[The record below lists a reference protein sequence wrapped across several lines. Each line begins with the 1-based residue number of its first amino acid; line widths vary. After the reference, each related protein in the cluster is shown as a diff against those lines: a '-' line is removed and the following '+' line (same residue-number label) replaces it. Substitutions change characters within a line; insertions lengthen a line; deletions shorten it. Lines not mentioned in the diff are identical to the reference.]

1 MNKFKSI
8 INSVPGTTLILFLI
22 CVIVTA
28 ALAGTNF
35 ITKDRINQLNIQA
48 EKDAMAEVIP
58 ASLYEKGSVKVNG
71 ESKDYFVAKNG
82 EEILGYIVT
91 TVAQGYGGEVKV
103 MTGVD
108 KNGDIINVRI
118 LAADD
123 ETPGLGAKVKNKDF
137 YNQYIGKSTGVGL
150 VKNSPSENEIV
161 AVTGATISS
170 TAVNTAV
177 NEAVAIANNAS
188 RQNIVNNT
196 EEQEAE

>member
-1 MNKFKSI
+1 MKKFKSI

-35 ITKDRINQLNIQA
+35 ITKDRITKLNIQA

-58 ASLYEKGSVKVNG
+58 ASLYENGSVKVNG
-71 ESKDYFVAKNG
+71 QPRDYVIAKNG

-91 TVAQGYGGEVKV
+91 TVTQGYGGEVKV

-108 KNGDIINVRI
+108 PSGDIINVRI

-137 YNQYIGKSTGVGL
+137 YNQYIGKSSGVGV
-150 VKNSPSENEIV
+150 VKNFPAENDII

-177 NEAVAIANNAS
+177 NEAVAIANNVS
-188 RQNIVNNT
+188 RQNIVADT
-196 EEQEAE
+196 TEQEAE

>member
-1 MNKFKSI
+1 MKKFKSI

-35 ITKDRINQLNIQA
+35 ITKDRITKLNIQA

-58 ASLYEKGSVKVNG
+58 ASLYENGSVKVNG
-71 ESKDYFVAKNG
+71 QPRDYVIAKNG

-91 TVAQGYGGEVKV
+91 TVTQGYGGEVKV

-108 KNGDIINVRI
+108 PSGNIINVRI

-137 YNQYIGKSTGVGL
+137 YNQYIGKSSGVGV
-150 VKNSPSENEIV
+150 VKNSPAENDII

-177 NEAVAIANNAS
+177 NEAVAIANNVS
-188 RQNIVNNT
+188 RQNIVADT
-196 EEQEAE
+196 TEQEAE

>member
-1 MNKFKSI
+1 MKKFKSI

-35 ITKDRINQLNIQA
+35 ITKDRITKLNIQA

-58 ASLYEKGSVKVNG
+58 ASLYENGSVKVNG
-71 ESKDYFVAKNG
+71 QPRDYVIAKNG

-91 TVAQGYGGEVKV
+91 TVTQGYGGEVKV

-108 KNGDIINVRI
+108 PSGNIINVRI

-137 YNQYIGKSTGVGL
+137 YNQYIGKSSGVGV
-150 VKNSPSENEIV
+150 VKNSPAENDII

-177 NEAVAIANNAS
+177 NEAVAIANNVS
-188 RQNIVNNT
+188 RQNIAADT
-196 EEQEAE
+196 TEQEAE

>member
-1 MNKFKSI
+1 MKKFKSI

-35 ITKDRINQLNIQA
+35 ITKDRITKLNIQA

-58 ASLYEKGSVKVNG
+58 ASLYENGSVKVNG
-71 ESKDYFVAKNG
+71 QPRDYVIAKNG

-91 TVAQGYGGEVKV
+91 TVAQGYGGEIKV
-103 MTGVD
+103 MAGVD
-108 KNGDIINVRI
+108 PNGDIINVRI

-137 YNQYIGKSTGVGL
+137 YNQYIGKSSGVGV
-150 VKNSPSENEIV
+150 VKNSPAENDII

-177 NEAVAIANNAS
+177 NEAVAIANNVS
-188 RQNIVNNT
+188 RQNIVADT
-196 EEQEAE
+196 TEQEAE

>member
-1 MNKFKSI
+1 MKKFKSI

-22 CVIVTA
+22 CVIVTT

-35 ITKDRINQLNIQA
+35 ITKDRITKLNIQA

-58 ASLYEKGSVKVNG
+58 ASLYENGSVKVNG
-71 ESKDYFVAKNG
+71 QPRDYVIAKNG

-91 TVAQGYGGEVKV
+91 TVAQGYGGEIKV
-103 MTGVD
+103 MAGVD
-108 KNGDIINVRI
+108 PNGDIINVRI

-137 YNQYIGKSTGVGL
+137 YNQYIGKSSGVGV
-150 VKNSPSENEIV
+150 VKNSPAENDII

-177 NEAVAIANNAS
+177 NEAVAIANNVS
-188 RQNIVNNT
+188 RQNIVADT
-196 EEQEAE
+196 TEQEAE

>member
-1 MNKFKSI
+1 MKKFKSI

-35 ITKDRINQLNIQA
+35 ITKDRITKLNIQA

-58 ASLYEKGSVKVNG
+58 ASLYENGSVKVNG
-71 ESKDYFVAKNG
+71 QPRDYVIAKNG

-91 TVAQGYGGEVKV
+91 TVTQGYGGEVKV

-108 KNGDIINVRI
+108 PSGDIINVRI

-137 YNQYIGKSTGVGL
+137 YNQYIGKSSGVGV
-150 VKNSPSENEIV
+150 VKNFPAENDII

-177 NEAVAIANNAS
+177 NEAVAIANNVS
-188 RQNIVNNT
+188 RQNIVADT
-196 EEQEAE
+196 TEQEVE

>member
-1 MNKFKSI
+1 MKKFKSI

-35 ITKDRINQLNIQA
+35 ITKDRITKLNIQA

-58 ASLYEKGSVKVNG
+58 ASLYENGSVKVNG
-71 ESKDYFVAKNG
+71 QLRDYVIAKNG

-91 TVAQGYGGEVKV
+91 TVAQGYGGEIKV

-108 KNGDIINVRI
+108 SNGDIINVRI

-137 YNQYIGKSTGVGL
+137 YNQYIGKSSGVGV
-150 VKNSPSENEIV
+150 VKNSPAENDII

-177 NEAVAIANNAS
+177 NEAVAIANNVS
-188 RQNIVNNT
+188 RQNIVADT
-196 EEQEAE
+196 TEQEAE

>member
-35 ITKDRINQLNIQA
+35 ITKDRIAQLNIQA

-58 ASLYEKGSVKVNG
+58 ASLYEKGSIKVNG

-91 TVAQGYGGEVKV
+91 TVAQGYGGEVRV

-108 KNGDIINVRI
+108 SNGNIINVRI

-150 VKNSPSENEIV
+150 VKNSPAENDVV
-161 AVTGATISS
+161 AITGATFSS
-170 TAVNTAV
+170 SAVNTAV
-177 NEAVAIANNAS
+177 NEAVAIANNVS

>member
-35 ITKDRINQLNIQA
+35 ITKDRIAQLNIQA

-58 ASLYEKGSVKVNG
+58 ASLYEKGSIKVNG

-91 TVAQGYGGEVKV
+91 TVAQGYGGEVRV

-108 KNGDIINVRI
+108 SNGNIINVRI

-150 VKNSPSENEIV
+150 VKNSPAENDVV
-161 AVTGATISS
+161 AVTGATFSS
-170 TAVNTAV
+170 SAVNTAV
-177 NEAVAIANNAS
+177 NEAVAIANNVS

>member
-1 MNKFKSI
+1 MKKFKSI

-35 ITKDRINQLNIQA
+35 ITKDRITKLNIQA

-58 ASLYEKGSVKVNG
+58 ASLYENGSVKVNG
-71 ESKDYFVAKNG
+71 QPRDYVIAKNG

-91 TVAQGYGGEVKV
+91 TVAQGYGGEIKV
-103 MTGVD
+103 MAGVD
-108 KNGDIINVRI
+108 PNGDIINVRI

-137 YNQYIGKSTGVGL
+137 YNQYIGKSSGVGL
-150 VKNSPSENEIV
+150 VKNSHAENDII

-177 NEAVAIANNAS
+177 NEAVAIANNVS
-188 RQNIVNNT
+188 RQNIVADT
-196 EEQEAE
+196 TEQELE

>member
-1 MNKFKSI
+1 MKKFKSI

-35 ITKDRINQLNIQA
+35 ITKDRITKLNIQA

-58 ASLYEKGSVKVNG
+58 ASLYENGSVKVNG
-71 ESKDYFVAKNG
+71 QPRDYVIAKNG

-91 TVAQGYGGEVKV
+91 TVAQGYGGEIKV

-108 KNGDIINVRI
+108 PSGNIINVRI

-137 YNQYIGKSTGVGL
+137 YNQYIGKSSGVGV
-150 VKNSPSENEIV
+150 VKNSPAENDII

-177 NEAVAIANNAS
+177 NEAVAIANNVS
-188 RQNIVNNT
+188 RQNIVADT
-196 EEQEAE
+196 TEQEAE